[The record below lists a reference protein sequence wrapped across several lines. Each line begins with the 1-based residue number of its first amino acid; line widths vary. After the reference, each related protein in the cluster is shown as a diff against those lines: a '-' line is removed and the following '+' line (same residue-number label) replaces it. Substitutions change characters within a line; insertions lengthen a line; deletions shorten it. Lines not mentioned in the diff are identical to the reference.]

1 SHDTTT
7 AKYVAT
13 VETGIEH
20 GTVELSKTS
29 EIAYGEEITVTAT
42 PAEGYALEKL
52 VVVNAQGTETDI
64 TELKKFNATCV
75 NVVKAT
81 FAVPTPATPLENALT
96 YDLSSIPNDTSG
108 TAYDAAKLLDKLNG
122 MSEGS
127 IAEISAIEKVYGGNS
142 AQGPKK
148 TGLKVG
154 AGSAAG
160 TFTAKLAND
169 KSWSKITL
177 KGFAWSATK
186 LAKVTV
192 NGKEL
197 SFVADDATAER
208 TMEFVLNEPA
218 TTFTIS
224 ASIYCV
230 FTSLVIA

>member
-1 SHDTTT
+1 MDH
-7 AKYVAT
+7 T
-13 VETGIEH
+13 VVDAH
-20 GTVELSKTS
+20 GGK
-29 EIAYGEEITVTAT
+29 
-42 PAEGYALEKL
+42 
-52 VVVNAQGTETDI
+52 TDI

-81 FAVPTPATPLENALT
+81 FVVPTPATPLENALT
-96 YDLSSIPNDTSG
+96 YNLSSLPNDTSG
-108 TAYDAAKLLDKLNG
+108 TAYDAAKLLEKLNG
-122 MSEGS
+122 MNEGS
-127 IAEISAIEKVYGGNS
+127 IAEISAIDKVYGGNS

-148 TGLKVG
+148 TGLKIG
-154 AGSAAG
+154 ASSAAG

-177 KGFAWSATK
+177 KGFAWSSSK

-197 SFVADDATAER
+197 SFVAADATAER
-208 TMEFVLNEPA
+208 TMEFVLDEPA

-230 FTSLVIA
+230 LTSLVIA